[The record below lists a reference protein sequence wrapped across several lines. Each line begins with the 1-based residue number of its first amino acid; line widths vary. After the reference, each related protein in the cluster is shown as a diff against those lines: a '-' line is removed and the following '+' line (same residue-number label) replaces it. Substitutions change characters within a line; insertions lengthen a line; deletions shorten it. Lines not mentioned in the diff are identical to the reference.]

1 MKKSDIRKVYD
12 RIVMFDGCLLDTMP
26 GWAG

>member
-1 MKKSDIRKVYD
+1 MKKSDIRKVYE
-12 RIVMFDGCLLDTMP
+12 RIAKELRCLMDAMP